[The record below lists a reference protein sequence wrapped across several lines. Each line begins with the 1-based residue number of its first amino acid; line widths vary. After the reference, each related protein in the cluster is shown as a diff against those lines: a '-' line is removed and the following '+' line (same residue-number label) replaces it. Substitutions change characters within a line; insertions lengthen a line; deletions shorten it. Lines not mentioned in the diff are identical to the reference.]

1 MKTASTVIRVGT
13 AEAARPGVARGELR
27 VGDTPD
33 GEAVTVPVTIVRG
46 AAEGPVLWIHGCVHG
61 DEFCGAFI
69 IHELLRTLEADRLV
83 GVVVA
88 LPMLNITASQRGQRM
103 SPFATFGYGD
113 LNRCFPG
120 NPDGAFTDQM
130 AHAIYVGLREYADY
144 FVDFHTALTP
154 DTRWALFA
162 NAPGDVGRKSEGLAR
177 AFGLKSTLPA
187 PMDILGGSSMIA
199 AARDGI
205 PSLIVEM
212 GGIGSAFERETVI
225 EGAERLRNVLRH
237 LGMLAEKPKDHG
249 PLTYFSNFAWVNATR
264 GGLFERA
271 VQCGQRVDKGT
282 LVGRYFGA
290 HGDIVEEVKSPHAGI
305 VLAINPGPAMAT
317 GDVLVHIGLDPRET

>member
-1 MKTASTVIRVGT
+1 MINATTVIRVGT
-13 AEAARPGVARGELR
+13 AEAARAGVSRGELR

-33 GEAVTVPVTIVRG
+33 GEPVTIPVTIARG

-69 IHELLRTLEADRLV
+69 IHELLRTLDAASLS

-120 NPDGAFTDQM
+120 MPDGAFTDQM
-130 AHAIYVGLREYADY
+130 AHAIYTGLRQYADY

-154 DTRWALFA
+154 DTRWALYA
-162 NAPGDVGRKSEGLAR
+162 NAPGDVGRRSEGMAR
-177 AFGLKSTLPA
+177 AFGLKSTLPS
-187 PMDILGGSSMIA
+187 PMDILGGSAMIA
-199 AARDGI
+199 AAKDGI

-212 GGIGSAFERETVI
+212 GGIGPAFERETVL

-237 LGMLAEKPKDHG
+237 LGMLAEKH
-249 PLTYFSNFAWVNATR
+249 SHAAAWIGAAIASFLATAVIVVLR
-264 GGLFERA
+264 RSLARA
-271 VQCGQRVDKGT
+271 PVADANQIDTRQ
-282 LVGRYFGA
+282 
-290 HGDIVEEVKSPHAGI
+290 
-305 VLAINPGPAMAT
+305 
-317 GDVLVHIGLDPRET
+317 DP

>member
-1 MKTASTVIRVGT
+1 MITATTVIRVGT

-33 GEAVTVPVTIVRG
+33 GEAVTIPVTIVRG

-61 DEFCGAFI
+61 DEFCGAFS
-69 IHELLRTLEADRLV
+69 IHELLRALEADRLA

-212 GGIGSAFERETVI
+212 GGIGSAFERETVV

-317 GDVLVHIGLDPRET
+317 GDVPVHRPGSRET